1 MIATNHQKEVK
12 MKKMVGFIVAVM
24 LICSTV
30 AFAGGDK
37 NQNRHDGSKGKG
49 QTNQERVNK

>member
-1 MIATNHQKEVK
+1 
-12 MKKMVGFIVAVM
+12 MKKFAGFIMAVL

-30 AFAGGDK
+30 AYAGGDK

-49 QTNQERVNK
+49 QTNQGRINK

>member
-1 MIATNHQKEVK
+1 MIATNHNKEVK

-24 LICSTV
+24 LICSTI

>member
-1 MIATNHQKEVK
+1 
-12 MKKMVGFIVAVM
+12 MKKMVGLMMAVM
-24 LICSTV
+24 LICSTL

-49 QTNQERVNK
+49 QTKQERVNK

>member
-1 MIATNHQKEVK
+1 MTATNHKKEVK
-12 MKKMVGFIVAVM
+12 MKKIVGFIMAVM